1 MFDNG
6 RRHHL
11 AVVALLACLLGICTT
26 LSAQVPGVPAQKA
39 PLPAPADP
47 LGRQSPFGTI
57 TGFSSAVHRH
67 ELNVAARYLQAGGR
81 SPQQLENLAED
92 LSELLDRYFTER
104 LTALSS
110 APTGDLADGLDA
122 DREPIHLVIGDRQI
136 DLFLRRVKDPAAGEI
151 WLVSSDSLARV
162 PSLSR
167 SSPDTWIERIMPAS
181 LVSRSYAGL
190 SLAQWILVA
199 SSFLAPL
206 LVFCALAWLVP
217 WVVRQRTLDVTRR
230 ALIVAGWTRV
240 RWPLVAGLTLLAHL
254 GAVRL
259 LGFSVTTRVIYTRFV
274 MVALVLVATLL
285 AWRLVGATFQQAG
298 LMAMRRGRSSARSLI
313 QLGERVAKVLVVLIA
328 MFVVLRLAGVDPTTA
343 LAGVGIAGV
352 AVALGAQK
360 SVENLLGAV
369 FLLTDRALAVGDF
382 CRLSDRDGWVE
393 DITLRSVRLRTL
405 DQTLLSVPAGLLSQG
420 SIENYT
426 TRQKI
431 LLQSVVRLRY
441 GTTCEQLETALNGMR
456 QLLAQHPSIEQ
467 EGSRVRLTSFAAQS
481 IEIEMFAYVMTAD
494 YLEFLE
500 IREALLLQVARIVEA
515 SGAAFAIPTQ
525 FIYMRPEADEY
536 RHLMA
541 HPS

>member
-1 MFDNG
+1 MCDIE

-11 AVVALLACLLGICTT
+11 AVVVVCAWLLGIGTT
-26 LSAQVPGVPAQKA
+26 LSAQVPAAPAQTA
-39 PLPAPADP
+39 PPPAPTDA

-57 TGFSSAVHRH
+57 TGFSSAVHRK
-67 ELNVAARYLQAGGR
+67 ELSVASRYLQAGGR
-81 SPQQLENLAED
+81 SPQQLESLAQD

-104 LTALSS
+104 LTALSTV
-110 APTGDLADGLDA
+110 PTGDLADGLA
-122 DREPIHLVIGDRQI
+122 PDRERIHLVIGDRQV
-136 DLFLRRVKDPAAGEI
+136 DLFLRRVKDGTAGEI

-162 PSLSR
+162 PSLRR
-167 SSPDTWIERIMPAS
+167 SSPDTWIEHFMPPS
-181 LVSRSYAGL
+181 LVARSYAGL
-190 SLAQWILVA
+190 SLAQWIVWA
-199 SSFLAPL
+199 TSFLAPL
-206 LVFCALAWLVP
+206 LLLWTIARVVP
-217 WVVRQRTLDVTRR
+217 WVIRLRTDDVRRR
-230 ALIVAGWTRV
+230 ALWLSWWDGAH
-240 RWPLVAGLTLLAHL
+240 WPLVTGLTLLAHL
-254 GAVRL
+254 AMVPL
-259 LGFSVTTRVIYTRFV
+259 LGFSVTTRLDYTRV
-274 MVALVLVATLL
+274 VLIALALVITLFV
-285 AWRLVGATFQQAG
+285 WRLVGTTFQQAG
-298 LMAMRRGRSSARSLI
+298 LMAMRRGRASARSLI

-328 MFVVLRLAGVDPTTA
+328 LFVVLRLAGVNPTTA
-343 LAGVGIAGV
+343 LAGVGIAGI

-456 QLLAQHPSIEQ
+456 QLLEQHPSIEQ
-467 EGSRVRLTSFAAQS
+467 DGARVRLTSFAAQS
-481 IEIEMFAYVMTAD
+481 IEIEIFAYVMTAD
-494 YLEFLE
+494 YLKFLE
-500 IREALLLQVARIVEA
+500 IRERLLLQVARIVEA

-525 FIYMRPEADEY
+525 FIYMRSEADEY
-536 RHLMA
+536 RQLMA
-541 HPS
+541 HQS

>member
-1 MFDNG
+1 MFEIG
-6 RRHHL
+6 RRPHL
-11 AVVALLACLLGICTT
+11 SAAVLCVCLFGICGTVF
-26 LSAQVPGVPAQKA
+26 AQVPVAPAQKA
-39 PLPAPADP
+39 PPPAPADP

-81 SPQQLENLAED
+81 SPQQLESLAED

-104 LTALSS
+104 LTALSTS
-110 APTGDLADGLDA
+110 PAGDLADGFDA
-122 DREPIHLVIGDRQI
+122 NREPIHLVIGDRQV
-136 DLFLRRVKDPAAGEI
+136 DLFLRRVKDPTAGEI
-151 WLVSSDSLARV
+151 WLVSSDSLTRV
-162 PSLSR
+162 PSLRR
-167 SSPDTWIERIMPAS
+167 SSPDTWIERIMPSS
-181 LVSRSYAGL
+181 LVDRSYAGL
-190 SLAQWILVA
+190 SLAQWILWA
-199 SSFLAPL
+199 GSFLVPL
-206 LVFCALAWLVP
+206 LFLGGLGRLVP
-217 WVVRQRTLDVTRR
+217 FVIRRRTVDVTKR
-230 ALIVAGWTRV
+230 AMLLSGWNRA

-254 GAVRL
+254 AAVPL
-259 LGFSVTTRVIYTRFV
+259 LGFSVTTRLDYTRV
-274 MVALVLVATLL
+274 VLIALALVITLL
-285 AWRLVGATFQQAG
+285 VWRLVGAMFQQAG
-298 LMAMRRGRSSARSLI
+298 LMAMRRGRASARSLI

-343 LAGVGIAGV
+343 LAGVGIAGI

-420 SIENYT
+420 SIENFT

-467 EGSRVRLTSFAAQS
+467 EGSRVRLTTFGAQS
-481 IEIEMFAYVMTAD
+481 IEIEIFAYVMTAD
-494 YLEFLE
+494 YLKFLE
-500 IREALLLQVARIVEA
+500 IRESLLLQVARIIEA

-536 RHLMA
+536 PHLMA

>member
-1 MFDNG
+1 MFDIG

-11 AVVALLACLLGICTT
+11 AVVVLVACLLGTCM
-26 LSAQVPGVPAQKA
+26 LSAQAPGAPGDKA
-39 PLPAPADP
+39 PPPAPADP
-47 LGRQSPFGTI
+47 LGRRSPFGTI

-104 LTALSS
+104 LTALSN

-122 DREPIHLVIGDRQI
+122 DREPIHLVIGDRQV

-151 WLVSSDSLARV
+151 WLVSSDSLARI
-162 PSLSR
+162 PSLRR
-167 SSPDTWIERIMPAS
+167 SSPDTWIERFMPPS
-181 LVSRSYAGL
+181 LVARSYGGL
-190 SLAQWILVA
+190 SLAQWIVWGT
-199 SSFLAPL
+199 SFLAPFL
-206 LVFCALAWLVP
+206 LLWGLARLVP
-217 WVVRQRTLDVTRR
+217 HVIRRRTQDAAHR
-230 ALIVAGWTRV
+230 ALYFSWWNGIG
-240 RWPLVAGLTLLAHL
+240 WPLVAALTLLTHL
-254 GAVRL
+254 AIVPL
-259 LGFSVTTRVIYTRFV
+259 LGFSVTTRVDYTRV
-274 MVALVLVATLL
+274 VLIALALAVTLL
-285 AWRLVGATFQQAG
+285 VWRFVGATFQQAG
-298 LMAMRRGRSSARSLI
+298 QMAMRRGRASARSLI

-441 GTTCEQLETALNGMR
+441 GTTCEQLETALKGMR

-467 EGSRVRLTSFAAQS
+467 DGSRVRLTSFGAQS
-481 IEIEMFAYVMTAD
+481 IEIEMFAYVTTAD
-494 YLEFLE
+494 YLKFLE
-500 IREALLLQVARIVEA
+500 IREGLLLQVARIVEA

-525 FIYMRPEADEY
+525 FIYMRPDADEY